1 VGSNESKV
9 VAAAGGM
16 MVNVYVLT
24 ALSLDSKGEVKSGNV
39 GVTFSLHEAE
49 EHRAKGVE
57 NDFETFQIDSNW
69 QEDAA
74 TTDLIV
80 ALRTFR
86 SIVEE
91 QQAQALR

>member
-1 VGSNESKV
+1 MMES
-9 VAAAGGM
+9 AR
-16 MVNVYVLT
+16 VYVLMT
-24 ALSLDSKGEVKSGNV
+24 LSIDAKGEVKSKNI
-39 GVTFSLHEAE
+39 GVTFNIHEAE
-49 EHRAKGVE
+49 EHKAKGVE
-57 NDFETFQIDSNW
+57 HDFETFQIEAKW

-91 QQAQALR
+91 QQAEALR

>member
-1 VGSNESKV
+1 MDRTKV
-9 VAAAGGM
+9 
-16 MVNVYVLT
+16 YLLT
-24 ALSLDSKGEVKSGNV
+24 SLVIDPNGEVIGKNV

-69 QEDAA
+69 QVDAA

-86 SIVEE
+86 EIVEE